1 MSVYIG
7 MHYTIKEE
15 TIGGPLT
22 VTANSKDGGITVRD
36 ADDVA
41 ISIMYSDA
49 QLLVEVLQTILTLR
63 GKTV

>member
-1 MSVYIG
+1 MTAYIG

-15 TIGGPLT
+15 LIGGPLT
-22 VTANSKDGGITVRD
+22 VTANSKDGAITIRD
-36 ADDVA
+36 EDDVA